1 MPIAAQ
7 VQRSISDQ
15 ERPRADSEQMMS
27 ALGLDPDLYKVITV
41 TMMKA
46 FAIKYNRQHLSIL
59 GESAPTHAY
68 FHEKF

>member
-1 MPIAAQ
+1 MLIAAQ

-27 ALGLDPDLYKVITV
+27 ALGLDPDLYKVITM

-46 FAIKYNRQHLSIL
+46 FAIKYNERQHL
-59 GESAPTHAY
+59 
-68 FHEKF
+68 